1 MNLSD
6 LRRDFGKLPKPET
19 KSTEK
24 PFGLLKIW
32 INEAIQSQITE
43 ANAMVLST
51 VGTGQKPSSRIVLLK
66 EFGEKQGFIF
76 YTDYESRKGR
86 ELAENPHASLHFFW
100 RLLERQILIEGKVEK
115 VSREKS
121 VAYFNSRP
129 NDSRASA
136 VVSQQSSTIESQD
149 TLIRQ
154 REILLQSNKVILC
167 PERWGGY
174 SLQPQRI
181 EFWQGG
187 SKRLHHRRLYEL
199 SNGKWQTS
207 FLAP

>member
-1 MNLSD
+1 MNLSN
-6 LRRDFGKLPKPET
+6 LRRDFGKQPKPET
-19 KSTEK
+19 KTMKK
-24 PFGLLKIW
+24 PFNLLKIW

-51 VGTGQKPSSRIVLLK
+51 VGTEQKPSSRIVLLK

-129 NDSRASA
+129 NESRASTI
-136 VVSQQSSTIESQD
+136 VSHQSSTIDNPDS
-149 TLIRQ
+149 LIQ
-154 REILLQSNKVILC
+154 QQKILLQSHKEFIC

-174 SLQPQRI
+174 SLHPWRI

-187 SKRLHHRRLYEL
+187 PNRLHYREVYEQN
-199 SNGKWQTS
+199 NGKWQAS

>member
-6 LRRDFGKLPKPET
+6 LRRDFGKQPRPET
-19 KSTEK
+19 KTMEK
-24 PFGLLKIW
+24 PFDLFKIW

-51 VGTGQKPSSRIVLLK
+51 AGSGHRPSSRIVLLK

-86 ELAENPHASLHFFW
+86 DLAENPYASLHFFW

-121 VAYFNSRP
+121 MAYFNSRP
-129 NDSRASA
+129 SESRASA
-136 VVSQQSSTIESQD
+136 IVSHQSSTIDNPD

-154 REILLQSNKVILC
+154 REILLQSHKALIC

-174 SLQPQRI
+174 SLHPQRI

-187 SKRLHHRRLYEL
+187 SNRLHHRQVYEL
-199 SNGKWQTS
+199 GNGKWQAS

>member
-6 LRRDFGKLPKPET
+6 LRRDFGKLPKQET

-24 PFGLLKIW
+24 PFVLLKRW
-32 INEAIQSQITE
+32 IDEAIQSQITE

-66 EFGEKQGFIF
+66 EFGEKEGFIF

-86 ELAENPHASLHFFW
+86 ELAENPFASLHFFW
-100 RLLERQILIEGKVEK
+100 RSLERQILIEGKIEK

-129 NDSRASA
+129 HESRASA
-136 VVSQQSSTIESQD
+136 AVSQQSSTIESLD
-149 TLIRQ
+149 TLIRR
-154 REILLQSNKVILC
+154 REILLQSNKAILC

-174 SLQPQRI
+174 SLHPQRI

-199 SNGKWQTS
+199 SNGKWQAS